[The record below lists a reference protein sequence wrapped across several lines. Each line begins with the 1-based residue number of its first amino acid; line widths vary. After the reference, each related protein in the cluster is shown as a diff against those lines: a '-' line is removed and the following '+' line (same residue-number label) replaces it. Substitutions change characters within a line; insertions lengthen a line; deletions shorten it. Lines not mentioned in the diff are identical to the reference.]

1 MRKSGNTEPTALFA
15 KVPGR
20 EYDRL
25 IFRYPYQSD
34 TMLAMSYHEAARRL
48 AHSYHG
54 QPIDDTMLL
63 PFLTLYRQ
71 AFELRLKE
79 MIRSFASLR
88 RRFEEP
94 GNPELQSKAIEK
106 RLRNPRV
113 LGHNLEALL
122 TEMLEH
128 ADSLESAEDFPDST
142 RELVMLLH
150 EADSSGTAFRYSG
163 QLPDIQ
169 ESFDFP
175 DLAALLDKEF
185 TMLGGV
191 EDALT
196 EMYAAGPQPEDEGD
210 WY

>member
-1 MRKSGNTEPTALFA
+1 MRKSGNKKPTALFA
-15 KVPGR
+15 KVPGVQ
-20 EYDRL
+20 YDRL
-25 IFRYPYQSD
+25 IFRFPYQGD
-34 TMLAMSYHEAARRL
+34 AMLAMSYHEAAKRL
-48 AHSYHG
+48 AHSHRG
-54 QPIDDTMLL
+54 QPIDDTILL

-88 RRFEEP
+88 RRYDGP
-94 GNPELQSKAIEK
+94 DDPELQPQAIEK

-122 TEMLEH
+122 NEMLEH
-128 ADSLESAEDFPDST
+128 AGSLESAGDFPDST

-169 ESFDFP
+169 ESLDFP
-175 DLAALLDKEF
+175 NLAALLDGEF

>member
-1 MRKSGNTEPTALFA
+1 MRKSGKTEPTALFA
-15 KVPGR
+15 KVPGK
-20 EYDRL
+20 EYHRL
-25 IFRYPYQSD
+25 IFRYPYQGDS
-34 TMLAMSYHEAARRL
+34 MLAMSYHEAAKRL
-48 AHSYHG
+48 ANSYRG

-94 GNPELQSKAIEK
+94 DNPVLQPKAIEK
-106 RLRNPRV
+106 RIRNSRI

-122 TEMLEH
+122 NEMLEH
-128 ADSLESAEDFPDST
+128 ANSLESVEDFPEST
-142 RELVMLLH
+142 RELVVLLH

-163 QLPDIQ
+163 ELPDIQ
-169 ESFDFP
+169 ESLDFP
-175 DLAALLDKEF
+175 DLVALLDAEF

-196 EMYAAGPQPEDEGD
+196 EMYAAGPQPEDEGG
-210 WY
+210 WC

>member
-1 MRKSGNTEPTALFA
+1 MRRSGDTQPTALFA
-15 KVPGR
+15 KVPGKA
-20 EYDRL
+20 YNRL
-25 IFRYPYQSD
+25 IFRYPYQDD
-34 TMLAMSYHEAARRL
+34 TMLAFSYHEAAKRL
-48 AHSYHG
+48 ADSYRG
-54 QPIDDTMLL
+54 EPIDDTMLL

-88 RRFEEP
+88 RRFYEP
-94 GNPELQSKAIEK
+94 ANPDLQPDKLEK
-106 RLRNPRV
+106 RLRSHA

-122 TEMLEH
+122 NEMLAH
-128 ADSLESAEDFPDST
+128 ANELESAGDFPDST

-163 QLPDIQ
+163 ELPDIQ
-169 ESFDFP
+169 ESLDFP
-175 DLAALLDKEF
+175 DLAALLDQEF
-185 TMLGGV
+185 TMLGGI
-191 EDALT
+191 EDAVT